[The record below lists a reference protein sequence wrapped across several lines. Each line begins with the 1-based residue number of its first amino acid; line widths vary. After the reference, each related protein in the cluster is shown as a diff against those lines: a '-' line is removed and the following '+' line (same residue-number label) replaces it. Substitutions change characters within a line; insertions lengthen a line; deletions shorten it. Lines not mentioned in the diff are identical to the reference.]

1 MPSKPLEASPA
12 MARLLRER
20 RRELGLTLR
29 DVQKL
34 TQEGGK
40 PIPHSTLARIESG
53 RLDPGVRRLQQLL
66 RLYRLPAQAAGDLL
80 DLEAMAGAVPFER
93 DPILRIPF
101 TYHLRFGVRLIRAR
115 RLRLLFQIL
124 VGVVSSRLGSRLNVT
139 HHGLRSSWA

>member
-34 TQEGGK
+34 TQESGK

-53 RLDPGVRRLQQLL
+53 RLDPGVRRLQDRL
-66 RLYRLPAQAAGDLL
+66 RLYRLPRQAAGDLL

-93 DPILRIPF
+93 DPIKLRDQAIAAWHAGRVAEALACF
-101 TYHLRFGVRLIRAR
+101 FEFRER
-115 RLRLLFQIL
+115 
-124 VGVVSSRLGSRLNVT
+124 VGKSKDVPAAFRQEAFHSF
-139 HHGLRSSWA
+139 A

>member
-20 RRELGLTLR
+20 RRELRLTLR
-29 DVQKL
+29 EVQSL
-34 TQEGGK
+34 TKESGK

-80 DLEAMAGAVPFER
+80 DLESVAGAVPFER
-93 DPILRIPF
+93 EPMKLRD
-101 TYHLRFGVRLIRAR
+101 RAVEAWR
-115 RLRLLFQIL
+115 AGR
-124 VGVVSSRLGSRLNVT
+124 
-139 HHGLRSSWA
+139 